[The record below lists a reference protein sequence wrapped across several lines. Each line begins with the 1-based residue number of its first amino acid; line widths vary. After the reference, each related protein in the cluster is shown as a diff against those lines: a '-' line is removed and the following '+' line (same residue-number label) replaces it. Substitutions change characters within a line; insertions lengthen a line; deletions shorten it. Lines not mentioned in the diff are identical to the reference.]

1 MFGYVK
7 AYKPYM
13 RIYEYEIYRSVYC
26 SVCKRLSREYG
37 FVTRLPL
44 SYDIAF
50 LGLMEL
56 SLKES
61 RIKVCKERC
70 PLHPIR
76 KTVCLRSD
84 KDLDLTCAASVMLTY
99 HKLRDDMADK
109 GVLKK
114 AAAMALLPF
123 FKKANRQAEKRYPDL
138 SDKISSAMKQQSEI
152 ERRKS
157 DSLDEAAHPTA
168 LMMQAVFSE
177 LAADDEQREKLG
189 RFGYLLGRFV
199 YICDALDDLDDDLR
213 TGGYDPLIEKF
224 CKNGFDSEVKKQ
236 ITAFCRD
243 SIMLTLGALS
253 EVYVDLHPMRYKDIT
268 DNIIYLG
275 LKASFKRVSSGRKE
289 S

>member
-1 MFGYVK
+1 
-7 AYKPYM
+7 M
-13 RIYEYEIYRSVYC
+13 RMYEYEIYRGVYC

-56 SLKES
+56 SVKES
-61 RIKVCKERC
+61 RIKVCRERC
-70 PLHPIR
+70 PLHPIN
-76 KTVCLRSD
+76 KTVCLKCD
-84 KDLDLTCAASVMLTY
+84 DDLELTCAASVMLTY

-109 GVLKK
+109 GFLKK
-114 AAAMALLPF
+114 AAALALLPF
-123 FKKANRQAEKRYPDL
+123 FSKANKKAEKKYPAL
-138 SDKISSAMKQQSEI
+138 SKKIAKAMKEQTAI
-152 ERRKS
+152 ETRREE
-157 DSLDEAAHPTA
+157 SLDIAAHPTG

-177 LAADDEQREKLG
+177 LSCDCALRADLG

-199 YICDALDDLDDDLR
+199 YICDALDDLEDDLKG
-213 TGGYDPLIEKF
+213 GGYDPLIEMF
-224 CKNGFDSEVKKQ
+224 CKNGCDSEVKKQ
-236 ITAFCRD
+236 IKACCRD

-253 EVYVDLHPMRYKDIT
+253 EAYVALGQLKYKDIT